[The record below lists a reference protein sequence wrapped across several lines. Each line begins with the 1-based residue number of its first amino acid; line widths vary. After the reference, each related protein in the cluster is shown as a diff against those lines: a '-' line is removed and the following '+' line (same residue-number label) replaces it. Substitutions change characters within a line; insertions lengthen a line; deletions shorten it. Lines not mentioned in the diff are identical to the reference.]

1 MIRPIL
7 KYGDALLHDRARPVE
22 AITDEIRRLIDDMI
36 ETMIRPRRRTG
47 RATVGIRCGSS

>member
-22 AITDEIRRLIDDMI
+22 VITDEIRRLLDDMI
-36 ETMIRPRRRTG
+36 ET
-47 RATVGIRCGSS
+47 